1 VFVLV
6 PEADGGRVW
15 MRLDGPTR
23 NRTGHLRRGRLMR
36 RLSRLWLDFV
46 DALPRPL
53 SRLTR
58 YEQAR
63 IRAAAM
69 SNYELGFRISG
80 YELPRQEL
88 GALRREASL
97 RLCHPEKYP
106 PRKLTLEDLRNP
118 PGGTAQ

>member
-1 VFVLV
+1 MFVLV
-6 PEADGGRVW
+6 PEADGGRVG

-63 IRAAAM
+63 IRAAAI
-69 SNYELGFRISG
+69 SNYELGFLISG
-80 YELPRQEL
+80 
-88 GALRREASL
+88 
-97 RLCHPEKYP
+97 
-106 PRKLTLEDLRNP
+106 
-118 PGGTAQ
+118 